1 MAITRKK
8 TTPRQVETKKTKIV
22 EQTLTSSS
30 SDKVFKKATL
40 KAHQK
45 PVANF
50 LRENNVSILLGE
62 AGCAKDFIQM
72 FRALEGLDTGE
83 FEKIVITKPIVEMG
97 RSVGFMPGDE
107 NDKFAPYEKSFYNS
121 ISKILGRENINSIR
135 NKIVFEHIGF
145 QRGNTFPEHSVVI
158 LSEAQNMT
166 LHELISYTTRLPISS
181 LLFINA
187 DPLQSDIGKQ
197 SGLKNYLKIMNGI
210 DGVGIMELDP
220 KIHQTRHRMI
230 TDINKNYRKL
240 LENIQH

>member
-1 MAITRKK
+1 MINKRKK
-8 TTPRQVETKKTKIV
+8 PTKEARPSRKEKVVEH
-22 EQTLTSSS
+22 TLTASSER
-30 SDKVFKKATL
+30 VYKKATL

-50 LRENNVSILLGE
+50 LRENNVSIILGE

-72 FRALEGLDTGE
+72 FRALEGLESGE
-83 FEKIVITKPIVEMG
+83 FKNIVITKPIVEMG
-97 RSVGFMPGDE
+97 TSVGFMPGDE
-107 NDKFAPYEKSFYNS
+107 RDKFAPYEKSFYNS
-121 ISKILGRENINSIR
+121 ISKISGRDNVSSIKS
-135 NKIVFEHIGF
+135 KIVFEHIGF

-187 DPLQSDIGKQ
+187 DPLQSDIGRK
-197 SGLKNYLKIMNGI
+197 SGLSDFLNIMNGI

-230 TDINKNYRKL
+230 TDINRNYRKL
-240 LENIQH
+240 LEKRL

>member
-1 MAITRKK
+1 MINRRKK
-8 TTPRQVETKKTKIV
+8 PTDKTRQNKKDKVV

-30 SDKVFKKATL
+30 SERVYKKATL

-72 FRALEGLDTGE
+72 FRALEGLENGE

-107 NDKFAPYEKSFYNS
+107 RDKFAPYEKSFYNS
-121 ISKILGRENINSIR
+121 ISKISGRDNINSIR
-135 NKIVFEHIGF
+135 SKIIFEHVGF
-145 QRGNTFPEHSVVI
+145 QRGNTFPEHSVII

-166 LHELISYTTRLPISS
+166 LHEIISYTTRLPISS
-181 LLFINA
+181 RLFINA
-187 DPLQSDIGKQ
+187 DPLQSDIGKY
-197 SGLKNYLKIMNGI
+197 SGLGDFINIMEGI
-210 DGVGIMELDP
+210 DGVGVLELDP

-230 TDINKNYRKL
+230 TDINRRYRRL
-240 LENIQH
+240 LEKRGY